1 MNKILI
7 IILILFINSCGH
19 YGLIKEGSEIN
30 VNNLYSV
37 KAPIEMSELRVYGSN
52 LKWFTNNGRGL
63 DLFFFS
69 DDIYPEDTLSDIDKK
84 KDAKKYKKKMNN
96 IEFVDFV
103 GEAFSDFGFTNFKLY
118 DVGEINSSVG
128 IFQRFYL
135 RGTDKKI
142 GLKYKAIIDRH
153 FERDILRINGFI
165 APEKH
170 YYDTYIQM
178 YETMIR
184 SLIKK

>member
-1 MNKILI
+1 MNKILTTF
-7 IILILFINSCGH
+7 LILFITSCVQ
-19 YGLIKEGSEIN
+19 YSLIKEGSEIN

-37 KAPIEMSELRVYGSN
+37 KAPIEMSELRVQGSN
-52 LKWFTNNGRGL
+52 VKWFTNNGRGL

-69 DDIYPEDTLSDIDKK
+69 DDIYPGGTLSNIDKK

-103 GEAFSDFGFTNFKLY
+103 GDAFSDFGFTNLKLH

-135 RGTDKKI
+135 KGTDKDI

-170 YYDTYIQM
+170 YYDEYIQM
-178 YETMIR
+178 YEQMVR

>member
-1 MNKILI
+1 M
-7 IILILFINSCGH
+7 
-19 YGLIKEGSEIN
+19 N

-37 KAPIEMSELRVYGSN
+37 KAPIEMSELKVQGSN

-69 DDIYPEDTLSDIDKK
+69 EDIYPEGTLSNIDKK
-84 KDAKKYKKKMNN
+84 KEAKKYKKQMNN

-135 RGTDKKI
+135 NGTDKEI

-170 YYDTYIQM
+170 YYDTYVKM
-178 YETMIR
+178 YERMIR